1 MNNEQPGNK
10 RKPGGKS
17 RLNKIL
23 SQPGVQDAIDLTQD
37 YAFERAVFEVIEQ
50 GARGEFGDKLK
61 ALIES
66 EEKDSI
72 DRFLEHKSVDLA
84 ISENYVDF
92 LLAFA
97 IKAGPKIAELWGLS
111 ESAGE
116 LISSVIY
123 AGKDWK
129 AELEYFYARLV
140 MLVSVKDVE
149 NDKDFTRRCREIEKQ
164 GFIVGA
170 SEHIPKG
177 RIFLDVTEITNQR
190 LRSIYKAIELCR
202 QILNVKHED
211 LRAGAPKSFDIEKAL
226 EAYFLKRM
234 GKSHMEI
241 ARQLGF
247 KPYENAYLEDTAPH
261 LYKYLKLGK
270 EIDERLGTLESYLK
284 GFHLHIEG

>member
-1 MNNEQPGNK
+1 MNNEQPGSK

-23 SQPGVQDAIDLTQD
+23 SQPGVQGAIDLTQD
-37 YAFERAVFEVIEQ
+37 YAFERAVFEAIEQ

-72 DRFLEHKSVDLA
+72 DRFLEYKMAALA

-97 IKAGPKIAELWGLS
+97 VEAGPKIADLWGLS
-111 ESAGE
+111 ESAGK
-116 LISSVIY
+116 LISLIIY
-123 AGKDWK
+123 AGTDWETK
-129 AELEYFYARLV
+129 PEHFYAPLV
-140 MLVSVKDVE
+140 MLVSTKDVE
-149 NDKDFTRRCREIEKQ
+149 SNEDFTRRYREVEKQ

-170 SEHIPKG
+170 SDRIPKG

-190 LRSIYKAIELCR
+190 LRSIYKAIKLCR
-202 QILNVKHED
+202 QIHNIKHED
-211 LRAGAPKSFDIEKAL
+211 LRTGAPKSLDINKAL
-226 EAYFLKRM
+226 EADFLKRM
-234 GKSHMEI
+234 GKSHKRI

-247 KPYENAYLEDTAPH
+247 KTYRNAYLKVTAPH
-261 LYKYLKLGK
+261 LYRYLKLGK
-270 EIDERLGTLESYLK
+270 EIDERLGTLENYLK
-284 GFHLHIEG
+284 SLHVHSE